1 MLDEAETSYRES
13 LALASA
19 LVAAAPGDLNWQ
31 HLQAVAYD
39 KIGNL
44 QRVRGNLSKSLE
56 SHKLSLALMEPLLAA
71 NPANSQWQHDLATT
85 YERVGLILGDKAVS
99 LMPSRA

>member
-1 MLDEAETSYRES
+1 MHLRLASAELGEALEAKGMLDEAETSYREF

-44 QRVRGNLSKSLE
+44 QRVRGNLSDHLR
-56 SHKLSLALMEPLLAA
+56 
-71 NPANSQWQHDLATT
+71 AT
-85 YERVGLILGDKAVS
+85 S
-99 LMPSRA
+99 